1 MSSLDSFAL
10 QYEDLNPN
18 TRKGGKDIKPM
29 SKTTQTASEKPAK
42 KYAKTRGEHAKD
54 IIIAILV
61 TSIVAFVGGMYF
73 QGKQNSEVKN
83 AVSAAQQAMA
93 PKAEAAPVSK

>member
-10 QYEDLNPN
+10 QYEDLNPK
-18 TRKGGKDIKPM
+18 TRKGGKDSKM
-29 SKTTQTASEKPAK
+29 SKSTNQAEPKTAK